1 MVTKAQANLQDAFL
15 NLLRKENI
23 PVTVYLVNGYQLKG
37 QVRGFDNFTVLLEF
51 EGKQQ
56 LIYKHALSTVT
67 PMRNLPISVSQLLRG
82 EEAAPTDSE
91 A

>member
-1 MVTKAQANLQDAFL
+1 MTKGQASLQDGFL

-37 QVRGFDNFTVLLEF
+37 QIRGFDSFTVLLEL
-51 EGKQQ
+51 EGKLQ

-67 PMRNLPISVSQLLRG
+67 PMRSLPVSLMQLMRG
-82 EEAAPTDSE
+82 EEGEGPGE